1 MATSAFQFLQS
12 EQNGVTDISSIIG
25 VIEVLDD
32 APWAWARGGEGMHR
46 ALLEGILEHLQ
57 FARH

>member
-1 MATSAFQFLQS
+1 MGEREPQCEGMAMATSAFQFLQS

-32 APWAWARGGEGMHR
+32 A
-46 ALLEGILEHLQ
+46 LT
-57 FARH
+57 RHASIVTSQA